1 MSSHAFDA
9 HSTIG
14 AMSIGSLVSMFLFG
28 MVTLQTHN
36 YFHMYRD
43 DKAYLKALVTVL
55 WILELAHTFCIS
67 AEVYRD
73 TIVNYGRPETLIDL
87 PWLSIAI
94 FLTGGV
100 TFLAN
105 GFLSSRVWIVLPTPW
120 RGIGPVCFLVTLVQL
135 VAYFAAGALGV
146 ITKNLPVYNQKY
158 GWLVRAI
165 LISGTVVDLSL
176 AFSLVYYLRS
186 QRDQLLPRSMRRIDL
201 LVQYTICTG
210 LLTSAAAMALLITFT
225 VKPSSLAWV
234 AIFTCRA
241 KLYSNCVMA
250 SGYLRSIDT
259 NPSSNFIPSIWS
271 TARTPGGGANSGS
284 RSGSEPVF
292 QVSVEMSAM
301 GQELEEGSFAVRIYV
316 AVAVVFE

>member
-9 HSTIG
+9 HNTIG

-28 MVTLQTHN
+28 LVTLQTHN
-36 YFHMYRD
+36 YFHTYRD
-43 DKAYLKALVTVL
+43 DKLYLKALVRPSSRGCLQDNACNTSRQVTVL
-55 WILELAHTFCIS
+55 WFLELAHTFCIS

-105 GFLSSRVWIVLPTPW
+105 SFLSSRVWIVLPTPW

-165 LISGTVVDLSL
+165 LISGTVVDLAL

-225 VKPSSLAWV
+225 VKPSSRKLP
-234 AIFTCRA
+234 IF
-241 KLYSNCVMA
+241 Y
-250 SGYLRSIDT
+250 
-259 NPSSNFIPSIWS
+259 
-271 TARTPGGGANSGS
+271 
-284 RSGSEPVF
+284 
-292 QVSVEMSAM
+292 
-301 GQELEEGSFAVRIYV
+301 
-316 AVAVVFE
+316 